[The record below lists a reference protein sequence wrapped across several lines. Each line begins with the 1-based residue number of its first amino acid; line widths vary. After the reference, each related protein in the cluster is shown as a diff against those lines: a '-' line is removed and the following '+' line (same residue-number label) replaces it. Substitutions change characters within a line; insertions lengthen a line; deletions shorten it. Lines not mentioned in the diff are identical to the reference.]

1 MKKIILKEQIQSDL
15 DSLWANEQETEENSL
30 SRTTESRWLTSET
43 GGTLGKKA
51 DLGVN
56 ILKQTF
62 SFLPGTLYL
71 FFAAMFGFSYQFFWE
86 NPLTIL
92 IVFAIGSFLTI
103 FGIGDLKNPK
113 HLVIPVSIVSIGLL
127 AYSLFSMFGALKYL
141 FDYGIYFFPLALVV
155 PFLARSFV
163 ERTDRSGETSHRY
176 LQ

>member
-56 ILKQTF
+56 I
-62 SFLPGTLYL
+62 LYL